1 MTALLEQLEMTFL
14 EGQKEIEAEQ
24 QKLEATKARVFTG
37 IEERHKML
45 QEAINSLN
53 SVTEFDEIK
62 TKTTDDEWEKR
73 QAEIHRQQE
82 EIDAALDALLAD

>member
-37 IEERHKML
+37 IEERHRML

-53 SVTEFDEIK
+53 S
-62 TKTTDDEWEKR
+62 TTNDDEWERR

-82 EIDAALDALLAD
+82 EINDRLDALMTNF

>member
-1 MTALLEQLEMTFL
+1 MTSLLEQLEMTFL

-24 QKLEATKARVFTG
+24 QKLEATKASVFAG
-37 IEERHKML
+37 IEERHKIL

-53 SVTEFDEIK
+53 S
-62 TKTTDDEWEKR
+62 TTDNEWERR

-82 EIDAALDALLAD
+82 EIDAILDAL